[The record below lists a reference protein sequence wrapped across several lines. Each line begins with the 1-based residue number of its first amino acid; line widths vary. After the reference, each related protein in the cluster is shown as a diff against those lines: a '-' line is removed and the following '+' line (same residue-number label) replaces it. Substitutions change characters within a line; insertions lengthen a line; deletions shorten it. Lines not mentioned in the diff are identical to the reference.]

1 MCKSCFKFLKFSLKF
16 SKLSV
21 HSYPIQIVQN
31 WYHCKILKNYRLR
44 GLDLTINSKLFWE
57 GSICG
62 VVLQSACRIEL
73 EMYLF
78 DFYQKKKKTVDP
90 VALFYKR
97 MLVHLHLMHLLMA
110 HTSDNMIKVLF
121 SQIFVSILNSV

>member
-1 MCKSCFKFLKFSLKF
+1 M
-16 SKLSV
+16 

-44 GLDLTINSKLFWE
+44 GLDLTINSKQFWE

-62 VVLQSACRIEL
+62 GVLQFACRIEL

-78 DFYQKKKKTVDP
+78 DFYQKNCGPSCTLLQNNAGSFAP
-90 VALFYKR
+90 HALTNGTHFW
-97 MLVHLHLMHLLMA
+97 
-110 HTSDNMIKVLF
+110 
-121 SQIFVSILNSV
+121 